1 MWKYLLAPCEAN
13 FGQTQ
18 ISINKTMLNCFDGNS
33 LITFLYIIF
42 IVSTMLCKTEL
53 CGWVNQRL
61 LPPGFCLGEAIG
73 SYCRKVEENK
83 VIMIIS
89 PLPSFLLRFFF
100 FFFWQLLHFSTK
112 ALLLVA
118 FSCCCGSFSELWS
131 CTSHCPSALEAVMPP
146 CCC

>member
-1 MWKYLLAPCEAN
+1 
-13 FGQTQ
+13 
-18 ISINKTMLNCFDGNS
+18 MLNCFDGNS

-89 PLPSFLLRFFF
+89 PLPSFLLRVFFF
-100 FFFWQLLHFSTK
+100 FGNYCISPPKLYYWWPSPVAVALSLSYGPVPPIAPQL
-112 ALLLVA
+112 
-118 FSCCCGSFSELWS
+118 
-131 CTSHCPSALEAVMPP
+131 
-146 CCC
+146 